1 MRPWAILVVQH
12 LEKQTGKFGRVREI
26 DRALGLNQAIPM
38 AEFVKYLG
46 KSKQLPLG
54 LYEIFP
60 EFFQI
65 KEETTKEK
73 QGEGSGILLNPEH
86 PPIVG
91 EELPDWDGE
100 KARGGATRRVR
111 EEPEAAPPAAPAAP
125 VAVFQKSPISCYLPY
140 LRARGPLLI
149 LHPFFF

>member
-1 MRPWAILVVQH
+1 
-12 LEKQTGKFGRVREI
+12 
-26 DRALGLNQAIPM
+26 M

-111 EEPEAAPPAAPAAP
+111 EEPEAAPPAAPDPASPRRPGESTRAYNLRMAKSMGFDTVAEMWEEFPDLEKETKKEQRAEAARL
-125 VAVFQKSPISCYLPY
+125 K
-140 LRARGPLLI
+140 GPGR
-149 LHPFFF
+149 PPGPPKP